1 MIPLV
6 KVLFTGVILF
16 YAVVL
21 YDLIQIEYARG
32 FYAAA
37 LLAGVCLV
45 GILPGCLVLLWSN
58 LFWRRP

>member
-1 MIPLV
+1 MLHTV
-6 KVLFTGVILF
+6 KALFTGVIGF
-16 YAVVL
+16 YAYVL

-58 LFWRRP
+58 LFGRRP